1 MATQYGIA
9 AADGTINTLD
19 VAWATARDA
28 GSGIA
33 VNNYASSPQAVG
45 IDFTSGRTPTY
56 TIYRS
61 FFAFDTSGISST
73 VSSATLKIRGR
84 SNGAADFF
92 VVKSE
97 HQNPLVGTDYDAIT
111 GWSSGD
117 NSGNVTKYS
126 SEVTSWNT
134 STYNTITLNASAL
147 SDLVSLSTFKV
158 CLIEADH
165 DLVDSAPTSDF
176 FTGMWYTEA
185 WSTSRDPYIDYTLGA
200 VGYGNDVIGVASGDI
215 SKINGIATADISK
228 VNGV

>member
-1 MATQYGIA
+1 MATEYGIA
-9 AADGTINTLD
+9 AADGYVNSTGA
-19 VAWATARDA
+19 AWATSRDGTA
-28 GSGIA
+28 GTA
-33 VNNYASSPQAVG
+33 VNNSASSPQAVG
-45 IDFTSGRTPTY
+45 IDFTSGRTTTY
-56 TIYRS
+56 IIYRS

-73 VSSATLKIRGR
+73 VSSATLKIQGR
-84 SNGAADFF
+84 TNNAADFF

-97 HQNPLVGTDYDAIT
+97 HQNPLVGADYDAIT

-126 SEVTSWNT
+126 SEVTSWNST
-134 STYNTITLNASAL
+134 SYNTITLNAAAL

-165 DLVDSAPTSDF
+165 DLVDSAPTSDLY
-176 FTGMWYTEA
+176 TGMWYTEA
-185 WSTSRDPYIDYTLGA
+185 LGTAQDPYIDYTLS
-200 VGYGNDVIGVASGDI
+200 VGYGNDVIGVASANI